1 MKISIL
7 LKGAK
12 TSVGPTRMGLGNLQG
27 NLWQENAA
35 LTSELVRRDSLLKQ
49 KLFPAPLSSS
59 WNVEAREQWPEQW
72 KQWNK
77 MLQNAINS
85 ICQIGSGVRITD
97 LKNTLTLLFFTALFL
112 LFLTGSLVEVKMCGN
127 GDIFHWSK
135 CNLSVRRQN
144 ISFHGK
150 TKNLGNIPYK
160 SNFFT

>member
-77 MLQNAINS
+77 MLKNAINS